1 MINDDEWRELL
12 QDIVEVLSQLD
23 VSGNEKLEYV
33 TKRARRALAEEQQ
46 KDAGKPQA

>member
-1 MINDDEWRELL
+1 VINKDELRALL

-23 VSGNEKLEYV
+23 ISANEKLEYV

-46 KDAGKPQA
+46 KDAGSQT